1 MPSHGVH
8 SAPALA
14 HMAHTNCDKWRGLS
28 LCADPAQAPTV
39 QQVLPLPSQGTLHG
53 IRNLHLQAQL
63 QDFQH
68 DSVMALIEM
77 EKQKRYILWVLQA

>member
-8 SAPALA
+8 SAPVLA
-14 HMAHTNCDKWRGLS
+14 HMARTNFDKWRGPS

-53 IRNLHLQAQL
+53 IRNLRLQAQL
-63 QDFQH
+63 QDFRH
-68 DSVMALIEM
+68 DSVMTQIEK
-77 EKQKRYILWVLQA
+77 EKQKRYNLWVLQA